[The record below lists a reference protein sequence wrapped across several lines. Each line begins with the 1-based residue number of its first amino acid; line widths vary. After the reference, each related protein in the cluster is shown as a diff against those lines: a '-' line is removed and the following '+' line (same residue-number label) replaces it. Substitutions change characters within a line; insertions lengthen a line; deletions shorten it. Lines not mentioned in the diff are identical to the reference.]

1 MPNFWEYS
9 PEQAYL
15 LPPSVRDV
23 LGEEHL
29 CFFLH
34 RAVEKLDLGAFEKA
48 YSEEGHPA
56 YHPALLL
63 KVWLYA
69 YALGVSSSRRLEQ
82 RIREDLAFRYLA
94 GGAQPDYWALNE
106 FRKRHGRA
114 INDGFTQVVELAR
127 SLGMGKL
134 GQTAIDSTRI
144 AANAAA
150 DSAESLEQLRTER
163 AKIRKRI
170 RRWQRQCDA
179 EDPNEG
185 AGTQLAR
192 EALAKLER
200 QLGEMPARMER
211 LQKAGVKKLSRTDP
225 DSRFLRQRGGFVL
238 GYTATVAVSS
248 DHLIVAQ
255 QVSAASN
262 DNGLLVPMVEAVER
276 ECGERPAQALA
287 DSGFFSQENVE
298 QLEQRKIDAYVP
310 DSHLG
315 RELNCGVRVRG
326 HAAAHHP
333 AQQRMRRKLRSPAG
347 RAVYGRRKA
356 IVEPVLGVLKE
367 QRGMRRFRLRGLAK
381 VAVEFTLAATAL
393 NLTRIWRVA
402 PQLRSIA

>member
-1 MPNFWEYS
+1 MPNFLEYS

-69 YALGVSSSRRLEQ
+69 YALGVTSSRRLEQ

-106 FRKRHGRA
+106 FRKRHGRTM
-114 INDGFTQVVELAR
+114 NDVFTQVVELAR

-134 GQTAIDSTRI
+134 GQLAIDSTRI

-192 EALAKLER
+192 GALAKLER
-200 QLGEMPARMER
+200 QLGEMPARMQR

-225 DSRFLRQRGGFVL
+225 DSRFLRERRGFVL
-238 GYTATVAVSS
+238 GYTATVAVSA

-255 QVSAASN
+255 QVSDASN

-287 DSGFFSQENVE
+287 DSGFFSQENLE
-298 QLEQRKIDAYVP
+298 QMEQRKIDAYVP

-402 PQLRSIA
+402 PQLRRIA